1 VHRRLVSTWA
11 GRAAA
16 LAMLAAG
23 HAADL
28 PAQATPDAARER
40 ADYVAWL
47 TSAATSPLA
56 AIAQQPIGAGLRLG
70 PADAD
75 VPLEGVAEQRV
86 VQRGGA
92 ITLTGAA
99 GSRPIARGVP
109 VRLGAYTLTADGPAG
124 RSVLTVFGPRRADK
138 PPGYYPLQPALAF
151 VGPLLPPKTRG
162 TVRVLGADGI
172 EVEAAEAGSVLVRVG
187 GSQVRLTVR
196 RLPTAG
202 GEESE
207 LEIFFRDATN
217 GRGTY
222 PAGRFV
228 ALVPERDG
236 RYRLDFNRARNPFC
250 AYSSAY
256 PCPAPW
262 KGNNIAGPVEAG
274 ERYGGGGLDASETPG
289 TPAGTAASEQAP

>member
-1 VHRRLVSTWA
+1 MDRPLRRRWGSAPAL
-11 GRAAA
+11 RAAA
-16 LAMLAAG
+16 FGIVASGFAVVNVAA
-23 HAADL
+23 
-28 PAQATPDAARER
+28 QTPRSSVEAER

-47 TSAATSPLA
+47 TTAATSPLA
-56 AIAQQPIGAGLRLG
+56 AVAQQPIGAGLRLG
-70 PADAD
+70 PADAE
-75 VPLEGVAEQRV
+75 VPLDGVPEQRV
-86 VQRGGA
+86 TQTGGA
-92 ITLTGAA
+92 VRLAGPG
-99 GSRPIARGVP
+99 GSRVLPRGLP
-109 VRLGAYTLTADGPAG
+109 VRLGGYTVTADGPAG
-124 RSVLTVFGPRRADK
+124 RAVLTVFGPH
-138 PPGYYPLQPALAF
+138 PPGKHPQHYDLQPAVAF
-151 VGPLLPPKTRG
+151 VGPLLPPATKG

-172 EVEAAEAGSVLVRVG
+172 EVDAAEAGSVLVPI
-187 GSQVRLTVR
+187 GSARVRLLVR

-262 KGNNIAGPVEAG
+262 RGNVIPGPVEAG
-274 ERYGGGGLDASETPG
+274 ERYAGASG
-289 TPAGTAASEQAP
+289 AAP